1 MVRTDPVSHT
11 VAVFV
16 ISHKNK
22 IFSESCKKT
31 ACFVGSIYEGICAGF
46 MKLKNLEKHLYF
58 CPFWMPTT

>member
-31 ACFVGSIYEGICAGF
+31 ACFVGYLSEGG
-46 MKLKNLEKHLYF
+46 KYF
-58 CPFWMPTT
+58 DETR